1 MILRNRPRCINRAVA
16 IAAILAAVSVILMAT
31 SSAFAQQPEL
41 YDLAQ
46 KLAKAISKSHAKSV
60 VVFDFTDLEGRRV
73 ELGSALADDLSSA
86 LGKADERYR
95 VIPREDLHKVL
106 PIQHLPDL
114 GVLTVDLAR
123 PWAAQVGAEAV
134 VIGKLAALDNFATLD
149 LQCYSVLK
157 DKKLA
162 ELKADIPVPAER
174 LPLLAK
180 VAQSAALVPHAGL
193 AGYGVPQ
200 CIRCPRPEYS
210 QAAVQQKVEGI
221 VVLSVVITPDGH
233 ATNIR
238 VLKSLGNGLDEKAVE
253 AVRRWQFKPAVGP
266 DGKPT
271 PVQAI
276 IQVRFRLLN

>member
-1 MILRNRPRCINRAVA
+1 MIPGNRPGCIRRAVA
-16 IAAILAAVSVILMAT
+16 LAAILAASSVILMAT
-31 SSAFAQQPEL
+31 SSALAQQPEL
-41 YDLAQ
+41 DDLAQ

-60 VVFDFTDLEGRRV
+60 VVFDFTDLEGRPA

-106 PIQHLPDL
+106 ASQHLSGL
-114 GVLTVDLAR
+114 GVFTVDLAR
-123 PWAAQVGAEAV
+123 PWAAEVDAEAL
-134 VIGKLAALDNFATLD
+134 VIGKLAAVDNFATLD

-157 DKKLA
+157 GKKLA

-180 VAQSAALVPHAGL
+180 VAQSAALMPHAGL

-200 CIRCPRPEYS
+200 CIHCPRPEYS
-210 QAAVQQKVEGI
+210 HAAVKQRVERI

-233 ATNIR
+233 ATSIR
-238 VLKSLGNGLDEKAVE
+238 VQKSLGNGLDEKAVE
-253 AVRRWQFKPAVGP
+253 AVRRWEFKPAVAP